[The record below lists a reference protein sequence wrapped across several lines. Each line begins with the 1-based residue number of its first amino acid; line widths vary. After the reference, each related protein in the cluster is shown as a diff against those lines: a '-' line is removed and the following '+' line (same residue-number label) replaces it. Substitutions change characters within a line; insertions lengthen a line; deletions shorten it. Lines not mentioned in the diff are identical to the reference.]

1 MIDISDPPPSK
12 KRDRQR
18 DKRERERE
26 KEKRNQTWERG
37 GRANKNIR
45 MVLREGR

>member
-26 KEKRNQTWERG
+26 RERNQTWERG